1 MKGII
6 IAAVAA
12 GAFAASGVAVAQ
24 EDLAKASG
32 CLNCHSVDAK
42 KIGPAFKDV
51 ATKYKG
57 NPNAETTI
65 VAELRDGKGH
75 MKINAPE
82 ANIKAM
88 ADYILTLQ

>member
-12 GAFAASGVAVAQ
+12 GAFAASGAAVAQ

-51 ATKYKG
+51 AAKYKG
-57 NPNAETTI
+57 QAGAADKL
-65 VAELRDGKGH
+65 VAEITGAKGH
-75 MKINAPE
+75 PSVKAKPE
-82 ANIKAM
+82 DVA
-88 ADYILTLQ
+88 TLVKWVLSL

>member
-12 GAFAASGVAVAQ
+12 GAFAASGAALAQ

-51 ATKYKG
+51 AAKFKG
-57 NPNAETTI
+57 QAGAEAKL
-65 VAELRDGKGH
+65 VAQITGAKGH
-75 MKINAPE
+75 PAV
-82 ANIKAM
+82 KASSE
-88 ADYILTLQ
+88 DVTKLVKWVLSL